1 MTSFVVNQ
9 TDADSN
15 KEIKKNNFTH
25 QSLTLLNFGYSSET
39 TDMISPEYLNTFSLP
54 LMADNITLLPLSS
67 HNQDA
72 GSSSHHLNKL
82 DQTDFFGF
90 EFTFVNQIQR
100 DWIQSKHT

>member
-1 MTSFVVNQ
+1 M
-9 TDADSN
+9 DIN
-15 KEIKKNNFTH
+15 KEIKKNNSTT
-25 QSLTLLNFGYSSET
+25 QSPTLLNFGYSSES
-39 TDMISPEYLNTFSLP
+39 TDMISPEYLDTFSLP

-72 GSSSHHLNKL
+72 GSSSRHLNKL

-100 DWIQSKHT
+100 DWFQSKHT